1 MPVEELQRF
10 HVRLEAELAI
20 ARTQEQESRRQIT
33 VASDELDVLKK
44 KHAAEITDLELL
56 KSKAD
61 RECRQLKE
69 DVSERTSEGLKKIP
83 QQGEKTASREG
94 LT

>member
-1 MPVEELQRF
+1 MEELKVF
-10 HVRLEAELAI
+10 HMKLEAELAV

-33 VASDELDVLKK
+33 VASDELDALRK

-69 DVSERTSEGLKKIP
+69 DVRILEDDLRRERETSSALKV
-83 QQGEKTASREG
+83 
-94 LT
+94 